1 MKHITALTLTTL
13 LAATGLAQTAA
24 ATAPAPVAL
33 DLTAGYDSE
42 YIYRGLWFSNQ
53 NAWYN
58 IGASKKLSDTT
69 TLNALAY
76 YTSSND
82 RRSLYQELDLGA
94 NIAYDAGF
102 ATLTAGYT
110 HFFFFNGYLGGG
122 DGQTFA
128 SEVFVSAAKTVATVN
143 VTATYAYD
151 LYIDAAYAEL
161 AFDKSFAL
169 SESTSLVL
177 KAASGYSIGGY
188 YTLFNPGQ
196 SQGGNGQ
203 NIGGESVWTHVTL
216 TASLPITL
224 SKTATLT
231 PYVAYNISGAG
242 REETNIGASGLGSG
256 GDDTVFFGA
265 AIKAVF

>member
-24 ATAPAPVAL
+24 APAAAPVSY

-42 YIYRGLWFSNQ
+42 YYYRGLWFSNQ

-58 IGASKKLSDTT
+58 IGASKKLSDKTT
-69 TLNALAY
+69 VNALAY

-94 NIAYDAGF
+94 SVAYDAGF

-110 HFFFFNGYLGGG
+110 YFFFFNGYLGGG
-122 DGQTFA
+122 AGQTFA
-128 SEVFVSAAKTVATVN
+128 SEIYLSAAKTVGPVN

-151 LYIDAAYAEL
+151 MYVDAGYAEL
-161 AFDKSFAL
+161 AVDKSFAL
-169 SESTSLVL
+169 NDSTSLVL
-177 KAASGYSIGGY
+177 KATAGYSIGGY
-188 YTLFNPGQ
+188 YTAFSPA
-196 SQGGNGQ
+196 NGQ
-203 NIGGESVWTHVTL
+203 NIGTESVWTHVGL
-216 TASLPITL
+216 NASLPIAL

-231 PYVAYNISGAG
+231 PYIAYNMSGAG
-242 REETNIGASGLGSG
+242 REESNLGASTLGLG
-256 GDDTVFFGA
+256 GDEDQLFFGFSL
-265 AIKAVF
+265 KAVF

>member
-13 LAATGLAQTAA
+13 LAASGLAQTAA
-24 ATAPAPVAL
+24 AAPAPVAY

-42 YIYRGLWFSNQ
+42 YYYRGLWFSNQ

-69 TLNALAY
+69 TVNALAY

-94 NIAYDAGF
+94 SIAYDAGF

-110 HFFFFNGYLGGG
+110 YFFFLNGYVGNGA
-122 DGQTFA
+122 GQTFA
-128 SEVFVSAAKTVATVN
+128 QEFYVSAAKAVGPVN

-151 LYIDAAYAEL
+151 LYIDASYGEIAV
-161 AFDKSFAL
+161 DKTFAL
-169 SESTSLVL
+169 SDSTSLVL
-177 KAASGYSIGGY
+177 KAVAGYSFGGY
-188 YTLFNPGQ
+188 YTAFD
-196 SQGGNGQ
+196 GNGY
-203 NIGGESVWTHVTL
+203 NIGGESVWTHVGL
-216 TASLPITL
+216 NASLPIAL

-231 PYVAYNISGAG
+231 PYIAYNISGAG
-242 REETNIGASGLGSG
+242 RTESNTAASAFG
-256 GDDTVFFGA
+256 GDDDQLFFGA
-265 AIKAVF
+265 SIKAVF

>member
-24 ATAPAPVAL
+24 APAPVAL

-94 NIAYDAGF
+94 SLAYDAGF

-128 SEVFVSAAKTVATVN
+128 SEIYVSAAKAVAGVN

-151 LYIDAAYAEL
+151 LYIDAGYAEL
-161 AFDKSFAL
+161 ALDKTFAIND
-169 SESTSLVL
+169 STSLVL

-216 TASLPITL
+216 TASLPIAL
-224 SKTATLT
+224 SKSATLT

-242 REETNIGASGLGSG
+242 REESNIGATSLGSG
-256 GDDTVFFGA
+256 GDDQVFFGA
-265 AIKAVF
+265 SIKAVF

>member
-24 ATAPAPVAL
+24 AAAPAPVAL

-58 IGASKKLSDTT
+58 LGASKKLSDTT

-82 RRSLYQELDLGA
+82 RNSLYQELDLGA
-94 NIAYDAGF
+94 SLAYDAGF

-110 HFFFFNGYLGGG
+110 YFFFFNGYLGGG
-122 DGQTFA
+122 AGQTFA
-128 SEVFVSAAKTVATVN
+128 SEFFVSAAKTVGPVN

-151 LYIDAAYAEL
+151 LYIDAAYGEL
-161 AFDKSFAL
+161 AVDKTFAL
-169 SESTSLVL
+169 SDSTSLVL
-177 KAASGYSIGGY
+177 KAVAGYSFGGY
-188 YTLFNPGQ
+188 YTSF
-196 SQGGNGQ
+196 GGNGL
-203 NIGGESVWTHVTL
+203 NNGTESVWTHVGL
-216 TASLPITL
+216 NASLPITL
-224 SKTATLT
+224 SKSATLT

-242 REETNIGASGLGSG
+242 REESNVGASGLGSG
-256 GDDTVFFGA
+256 GDDQVFFGA
-265 AIKAVF
+265 SIKAVF